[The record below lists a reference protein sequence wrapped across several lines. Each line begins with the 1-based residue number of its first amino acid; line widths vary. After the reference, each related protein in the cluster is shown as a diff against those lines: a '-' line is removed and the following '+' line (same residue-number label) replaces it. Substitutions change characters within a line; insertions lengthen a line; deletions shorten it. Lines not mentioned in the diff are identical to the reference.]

1 MTVSLL
7 VTLAAGAGAVA
18 RYLLDRGVTRLDPA
32 PFPVG
37 TTVVNVT
44 GSLLLGL
51 VTGLALHHG
60 LPRTPTLVIGTG
72 FAGGYTTLS
81 TWAWESLALAE
92 EGRWGAA
99 AANVVGSVA
108 GGLAAAALGLAI
120 ALL

>member
-1 MTVSLL
+1 MTVALL
-7 VTLAAGAGAVA
+7 VTVAAGVGALA
-18 RYLLDRGVTRLDPA
+18 RYLVDRGITRLDPA

-37 TTVVNVT
+37 TTAVNVT

-60 LPRTPTLVIGTG
+60 LPRTPTVVIGTG

-81 TWAWESLALAE
+81 TWAWESLALVE

-99 AANVVGSVA
+99 AVNAVGSVA
-108 GGLAAAALGLAI
+108 AGLAAAAAGLGI